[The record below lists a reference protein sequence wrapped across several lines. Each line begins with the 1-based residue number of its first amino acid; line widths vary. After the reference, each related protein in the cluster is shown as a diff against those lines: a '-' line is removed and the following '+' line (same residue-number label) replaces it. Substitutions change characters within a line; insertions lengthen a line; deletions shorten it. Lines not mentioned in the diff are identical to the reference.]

1 MKKIIAATLL
11 TLATSST
18 FAFEKIVI
26 TDENFRQME
35 ETNPH
40 AWQLTLS
47 NNYFEVVENHTTS
60 HIKVNV
66 TNRQQTLVQIE
77 DAIHLL
83 CHGQDFIVKPGHTA
97 PCRLLPNETVQW
109 KVNTEDFKTGP
120 KGIYTIS
127 GVRGN
132 FSQMAV

>member
-1 MKKIIAATLL
+1 MKKMVAIALL
-11 TLATSST
+11 TVATTSA

-26 TDENFRQME
+26 TDDNFRQME

-40 AWQLTLS
+40 TWQLTLPD
-47 NNYFEVVENHTTS
+47 NYLEIVENRTTS
-60 HIKVNV
+60 RVKVNV
-66 TNRQQTLVQIE
+66 TSLRNTLIQTDDE
-77 DAIHLL
+77 IHLL
-83 CHGQDFIVKPGHTA
+83 CHGQDSTVKPGHSA
-97 PCRLLPNETVQW
+97 PCILHPNEEVRWGVDT
-109 KVNTEDFKTGP
+109 KDFKKGP